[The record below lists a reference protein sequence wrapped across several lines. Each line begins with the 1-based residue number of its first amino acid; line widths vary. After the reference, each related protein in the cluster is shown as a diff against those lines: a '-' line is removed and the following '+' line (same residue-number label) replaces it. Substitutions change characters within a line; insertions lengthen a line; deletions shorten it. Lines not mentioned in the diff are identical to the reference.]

1 MAIKYYH
8 LKDGTTIGEL
18 RGTKYDCINRI
29 AKAMGMTKSLCFDPS
44 KYLMN
49 DVFKAASKPYG
60 GDEYDKEHGEQEVKR
75 KVMRKYYKQLDR
87 LSTAFV
93 EDLNKAMFE
102 ASWRF
107 TKNSEN
113 S

>member
-1 MAIKYYH
+1 MIKYYH
-8 LKDGTTIGEL
+8 LKDGVTIAEL
-18 RGTKYDCINRI
+18 RNTKYDCVNRI
-29 AKAMGMTKSLCFDPS
+29 ARVTGNTKSLCFDPS

-49 DVFKAASKPYG
+49 NVFRAAVKVHGSDV
-60 GDEYDKEHGEQEVKR
+60 YDKEVGEKEAKR
-75 KVMRKYYKQLDR
+75 KVMAKYYRQLDR
-87 LSTAFV
+87 LSENFV

-102 ASWRF
+102 ASWRL

>member
-1 MAIKYYH
+1 MIKYYH

-18 RGTKYDCINRI
+18 RGTKYDAINRI
-29 AKAMGMTKSLCFDPS
+29 AKVMGTTKSLCFDPS

-49 DVFKAASKPYG
+49 DTFKAAVKPHG
-60 GDEYDKEHGEQEVKR
+60 GDVYDKEFGKREVKR
-75 KVMRKYYKQLDR
+75 KVMHKYYKQLDKF
-87 LSTAFV
+87 SAMFV

-102 ASWRF
+102 ASWRL